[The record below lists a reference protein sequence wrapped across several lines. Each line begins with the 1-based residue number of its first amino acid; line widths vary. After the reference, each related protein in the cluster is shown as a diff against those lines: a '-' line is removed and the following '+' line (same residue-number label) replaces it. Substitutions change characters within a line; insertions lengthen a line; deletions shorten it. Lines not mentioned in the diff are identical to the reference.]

1 MDSGT
6 LISFL
11 AVDLLLVC
19 VPGADWAYVTAAGLR
34 GRSVGTAVAGLVSGY
49 ALHTALAAAG
59 LAVLVAGSPALLT
72 ALTVAGAAYLVGL
85 GWSVLRR
92 PGVPEAGETVEEG
105 RGRVFLRGAA
115 ISGLNPK
122 GLLLYLSVMP
132 QFLVTRDAH
141 LPVAAQTAVLGLLHM
156 ACCAVVYLAVG
167 VLARTLLGAR
177 PAAARAVTR
186 TSGAAMLG
194 IGAFLLVQRL
204 ALGG

>member
-19 VPGADWAYVTAAGLR
+19 VPGADWAYAIAAGLR
-34 GRSVGTAVAGLVSGY
+34 GRSVTVAVAGLVSGY

-59 LAVLVAGSPALLT
+59 LSVLVAGSPRLLT
-72 ALTVAGAAYLVGL
+72 ALTVAGAAYLLWL
-85 GWSVLRR
+85 GWGVLRR
-92 PGVPEAGETVEEG
+92 PSVPGAGEAPAADG
-105 RGRVFLRGAA
+105 SRVLLRGAA

-122 GLLLYLSVMP
+122 GLLLHLSVLP
-132 QFLVTRDAH
+132 QFLTLRGAH
-141 LPVAAQTAVLGLLHM
+141 LPLPVQTGILGLLNM
-156 ACCAVVYLAVG
+156 ACCTAVYLTVG
-167 VLARTLLGAR
+167 LLARGVLGAR

-194 IGAFLLVQRL
+194 VGALLLVERL
-204 ALGG
+204 ATL